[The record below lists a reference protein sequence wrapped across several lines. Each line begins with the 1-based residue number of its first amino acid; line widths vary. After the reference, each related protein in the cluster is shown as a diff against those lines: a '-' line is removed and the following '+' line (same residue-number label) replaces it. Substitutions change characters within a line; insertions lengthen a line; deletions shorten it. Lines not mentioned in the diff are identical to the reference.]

1 MMSSRPL
8 RTPPFNKSWIQ
19 HCICQL
25 QASQITP
32 PPFPKKQ
39 NKTKN
44 QNNKKKKKNNKINP
58 LQSKV

>member
-25 QASQITP
+25 PASQITP
-32 PPFPKKQ
+32 PLQTKNK
-39 NKTKN
+39 NKKTKIT
-44 QNNKKKKKNNKINP
+44 KKKKNNKINP